1 MSQNIE
7 EKRQQWPKKEDNF
20 TVASDTVDSKK
31 VWQPASDYPK
41 GGKYHKVR
49 ATTFRSGQS
58 FEVDETPG
66 AERFRLINTD
76 GSYIEMQGDGTRVMR
91 AEGSTHEVVVKDRN
105 VRVKG
110 TENVHISGAQN
121 VKIEGNAKLEI
132 GGNFDAT
139 VGGLTKF
146 NFKGGTELNTPFLRI
161 SGNEVSHDGI
171 NIGKDHVHRD
181 VEPGAGTSGIPLP
194 I

>member
-1 MSQNIE
+1 MTQNIE
-7 EKRQQWPKKEDNF
+7 EKRQQWPKKEDTF
-20 TVASDTVDSKK
+20 SVASDIVDSKK
-31 VWQPASDYPK
+31 VWQPPSDYPD

-76 GSYIEMQGDGTRVMR
+76 GSYMEMQHDGTFVQR
-91 AEGSTHEVVVKDRN
+91 AEGSTHEVVVKDKN

-110 TENVHISGAQN
+110 TENVHISGASN
-121 VKIEGNAKLEI
+121 VKIESNCKLEI
-132 GGNFDAT
+132 GGNLDAT
-139 VGGLTKF
+139 VGGLTTL
-146 NFKGGTELNTPFLRI
+146 NLKGGTELNTPFLRI
-161 SGNEVSHDGI
+161 SGDEVSHDGI
-171 NIGKDHVHRD
+171 NIGKTHKHRD
-181 VEPGAGTSGIPLP
+181 VMPGAGVSGIPLP